1 MVITGTYGAC
11 EPPLPYWLTIW
22 LSTLNAC
29 PGMEKLFV
37 IRWVVP
43 LMVITPTAATT
54 TQNRVTSALWRR
66 TKRVSAGIVT
76 SGSGIRGAGGR
87 SASCCS
93 SVPPQPGRCARR
105 LGRRGERLL
114 AARPGQRRHP
124 DRPHPRPV
132 LGGQQGEPAPGLHCG
147 LRDARHL
154 DDGDRGEK
162 PVRAHQRRRVRHH
175 PVHG

>member
-1 MVITGTYGAC
+1 MTFCPAGTVITGTYGAC

-29 PGMEKLFV
+29 PGMEKSFV

-76 SGSGIRGAGGR
+76 SGVSDSGCRRPLRQLLLKRAAAAPRR
-87 SASCCS
+87 SSRDGWHLA
-93 SVPPQPGRCARR
+93 VPP
-105 LGRRGERLL
+105 
-114 AARPGQRRHP
+114 
-124 DRPHPRPV
+124 
-132 LGGQQGEPAPGLHCG
+132 
-147 LRDARHL
+147 RD
-154 DDGDRGEK
+154 
-162 PVRAHQRRRVRHH
+162 
-175 PVHG
+175 

>member
-1 MVITGTYGAC
+1 MAAATAGSVTFCPAGTVSTGTYGAC

-76 SGSGIRGAGGR
+76 SGSGCRRPFRQLQLKRAVAGPR
-87 SASCCS
+87 RASRDGWHLA
-93 SVPPQPGRCARR
+93 VPP
-105 LGRRGERLL
+105 
-114 AARPGQRRHP
+114 
-124 DRPHPRPV
+124 
-132 LGGQQGEPAPGLHCG
+132 
-147 LRDARHL
+147 RD
-154 DDGDRGEK
+154 
-162 PVRAHQRRRVRHH
+162 
-175 PVHG
+175 